1 MSAAPTVAILANR
14 GFAVTNSRLPLI
26 SRMREAGWRVLLI
39 TADDAHARQ
48 VESLGATLETVEF
61 HRGGLAPWRD
71 LGTLARLARVF
82 SRHRPDLVHFF
93 HSKPIML
100 GSLAIAAIPGWKPK
114 VVSTITGLGYAYLA
128 GGINWLA
135 ASAGYRMLTRRSD
148 AVIFQNRDDRDV
160 FVARGWIGTEKAVLI
175 ESSGVDTAKFAPRPQ
190 PGTGGTVVMVSRL
203 LRQKGVQEYLDAA
216 RAVAARHPAVEFQL
230 AGEIEAG
237 HADGIPEEE
246 VLRGARDAGVRF
258 LGYVTDVPR
267 LLASSRL
274 LVFPSYYREGLPR
287 VVIEAAACGIP
298 AVAAD
303 VPGSR
308 DAIEH
313 GVTGLL
319 VPARD
324 HGSLVEAICTL
335 LDDDA
340 MRQAMGRAA
349 REKALAEFDVR
360 LITDRQLDVYRSLLG
375 AKLAVNGP

>member
-1 MSAAPTVAILANR
+1 MNPAPTVAILANR
-14 GFAVTNSRLPLI
+14 GFAVTNSRLPLVA
-26 SRMREAGWRVLLI
+26 RMREAGWRVLLI

-48 VESLGATLETVEF
+48 VEALGATLESAEF
-61 HRGGLAPWRD
+61 DRGGLSPWRD
-71 LGTLARLARVF
+71 FRTLARLTRLF

-100 GSLAIAAIPGWKPK
+100 GSLAIAAIPGWRPK

-128 GGINWLA
+128 GGIDWLA
-135 ASAGYRMLTRRSD
+135 ASAGYRALTRRSD

-160 FVARGWIGTEKAVLI
+160 FVARGWIGAEKAVLI

-190 PGTGGTVVMVSRL
+190 AGTGRTVVMVSRL

-216 RAVAARHPAVEFQL
+216 RAVAVRHPDVEFQL

-246 VLRGARDAGVRF
+246 VQRGARDAGVRF
-258 LGYVTDVPR
+258 LGYMKDVPG
-267 LLASSRL
+267 LFASARM

-287 VVIEAAACGIP
+287 IVIEAGACGVP

-319 VPARD
+319 VPPRD
-324 HGSLVEAICTL
+324 HGSLVDAICAL
-335 LDDDA
+335 LEDDD
-340 MRQAMGRAA
+340 RCQAMGRAA
-349 REKALAEFDVR
+349 RAKALAEFDLR

-375 AKLAVNGP
+375 AKLC

>member
-26 SRMREAGWRVLLI
+26 ARMREAGWRVLLV

-48 VESLGATLETVEF
+48 VESLGATLETVKF

-71 LGTLARLARVF
+71 FGTLAHLTRLF
-82 SRHRPDLVHFF
+82 SRYRPDLVHFF

-100 GSLAIAAIPGWKPK
+100 GSLAIAGIPGWKPK

-160 FVARGWIGTEKAVLI
+160 FVARGWIGAEKAVLI
-175 ESSGVDTAKFAPRPQ
+175 ESSGVDTGKFAPRQ
-190 PGTGGTVVMVSRL
+190 LPGTGRTVVMVSRL

-246 VLRGARDAGVRF
+246 VLRSARDAGVRF
-258 LGYVTDVPR
+258 LGYVTDVPA
-267 LLASSRL
+267 LLASSRM

-308 DAIEH
+308 DAIVH
-313 GVTGLL
+313 GVSGLL
-319 VPARD
+319 VPPRD
-324 HGSLVEAICTL
+324 HAGLVTAICTL
-335 LDDDA
+335 LEDDD
-340 MRQAMGRAA
+340 RCRAMGRAA
-349 REKALAEFDVR
+349 RDRALADFDVR
-360 LITDRQLDVYRSLLG
+360 SITDRQLDVYRSLLG
-375 AKLAVNGP
+375 AKLA

>member
-1 MSAAPTVAILANR
+1 MNPAPTVAILANR
-14 GFAVTNSRLPLI
+14 GFAVTNSRLPLVA
-26 SRMREAGWRVLLI
+26 RMREAGWRVLLI

-48 VESLGATLETVEF
+48 VEALGATLESAEF
-61 HRGGLAPWRD
+61 DRGGLSPWRD
-71 LGTLARLARVF
+71 FRTLARLTRLF

-100 GSLAIAAIPGWKPK
+100 GSLAIAAIPGWRPK

-128 GGINWLA
+128 GGIDWLA
-135 ASAGYRMLTRRSD
+135 ASAGYCALTRRSD

-160 FVARGWIGTEKAVLI
+160 FVARGWIGAEKAVLI

-190 PGTGGTVVMVSRL
+190 AGTGRTVVMVSRL

-216 RAVAARHPAVEFQL
+216 RAVAVRHPDVEFQL

-246 VLRGARDAGVRF
+246 VQRGARDAGVRF
-258 LGYVTDVPR
+258 LGYMKDVPG
-267 LLASSRL
+267 LFASARM

-287 VVIEAAACGIP
+287 IVIEAGACGVP

-319 VPARD
+319 VPPRD
-324 HGSLVEAICTL
+324 HGSLVDAICAL
-335 LDDDA
+335 LEDGD
-340 MRQAMGRAA
+340 RCQAMGRAA
-349 REKALAEFDVR
+349 RAKALAEFDLR
-360 LITDRQLDVYRSLLG
+360 LITDRQLDVYRWLLG
-375 AKLAVNGP
+375 AKLC